1 MHWSGRVTAAAIAM
15 LALGSIVA
23 MVKASMLAG
32 GVDGVARTA
41 WRAAGYFTNLTA
53 LIVAVDLGSV
63 AAGWPIPARRAAGLV
78 VWTLMIAAVYHLIL
92 APFWLARG
100 MIHAADVALH
110 TALPALVLLWWA
122 AYAPKRGLRPGMAFG
137 WLVWPL
143 VYAGYILV
151 RGVATGFWPY
161 PFADLDALGP
171 WRLSVNMAALCAGF
185 LCLGLLVTVAAQGL
199 QSRRPS

>member
-1 MHWSGRVTAAAIAM
+1 MHWSGRVTAAAITV

-32 GVDGVARTA
+32 GLHGVASTA
-41 WRAAGYFTNLTA
+41 WRSAGYFTNLTA

-78 VWTLMIAAVYHLIL
+78 VWTVMIATVYHLIL
-92 APFWLARG
+92 APFWQPAG
-100 MIHAADVALH
+100 MTRAVDVALH

-122 AYAPKRGLRPGMAFG
+122 FYAPKRGLRPAMVFG

-143 VYAGYILV
+143 TYAAYILI
-151 RGVATGFWPY
+151 RGLATGFWPY
-161 PFADLDALGP
+161 PFANLDAQGP
-171 WRLSVNMAALCAGF
+171 WRLSANVVALCAGF
-185 LCLGLLVTVAAQGL
+185 LDFGFLVTVAAQRL
-199 QSRRPS
+199 QSRSPS

>member
-1 MHWSGRVTAAAIAM
+1 MHWSGRVTAAAIAL

-23 MVKASMLAG
+23 MVEASMLTG
-32 GVDGVARTA
+32 GIDGVARTA
-41 WRAAGYFTNLTA
+41 WRAAGYFSNLTA

-78 VWTLMIAAVYHLIL
+78 VWTAMIAAVYHLIL
-92 APFWLARG
+92 APFWLAPG
-100 MIHAADVALH
+100 MTHVADVALH

-122 AYAPKRGLRPGMAFG
+122 AYAPKRGLRLGMAFG

-143 VYAGYILV
+143 VYAPYILV
-151 RGVATGFWPY
+151 RGLTTGFWPY

-171 WRLSVNMAALCAGF
+171 WRLSTNVAGLCAGF
-185 LCLGLLVTVAAQGL
+185 LGFGLAVTALANIL